1 MKRELLMDDR
11 RLCVQAL
18 GEAERSYDF
27 LRR

>member
-1 MKRELLMDDR
+1 MKRELLMDDW

-18 GEAERSYDF
+18 GKAERSYDF